1 MINLL
6 LFQAPPQCFSHML
19 WRSLGTSLRLNI
31 AQINEFLKPL
41 CIQKTVLTDMLK
53 SIQTELH

>member
-6 LFQAPPQCFSHML
+6 LFQAPPQCFSQML
-19 WRSLGTSLRLNI
+19 QRSLETSQRLNLL
-31 AQINEFLKPL
+31 QITKILKPL

-53 SIQTELH
+53 RILTELH